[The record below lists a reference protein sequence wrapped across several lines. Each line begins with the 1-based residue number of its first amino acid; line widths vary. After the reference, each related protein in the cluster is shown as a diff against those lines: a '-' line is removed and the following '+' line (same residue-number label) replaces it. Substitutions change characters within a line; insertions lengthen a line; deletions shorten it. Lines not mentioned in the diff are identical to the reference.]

1 MGILNLNSQ
10 SDLNNPPLSTFS
22 NPLLSGS
29 QVSGGL
35 KTGGCIQNK
44 NFFRSQ
50 RSVAM
55 RIKDSYEVE
64 LQNMERGKLE
74 LIQRLND
81 ALLELDKLNQ
91 DKAQLSNALI
101 Q

>member
-1 MGILNLNSQ
+1 
-10 SDLNNPPLSTFS
+10 
-22 NPLLSGS
+22 
-29 QVSGGL
+29 
-35 KTGGCIQNK
+35 
-44 NFFRSQ
+44 
-50 RSVAM
+50 M

-64 LQNMERGKLE
+64 LQGMERGKLE

-101 Q
+101 QQI